1 MLSGTTTDDIFL
13 RDTDTEVEVTCQLA
27 LYHSRRIEE
36 QIECLLRS
44 ARNESELSTS
54 VPATSVPAT
63 SVPATSVPATSVPAT
78 SIPTTS
84 TQRDTPDTRRESSVE
99 SIMSSDDSVEMPEQR
114 PMNLASVNGGGVQ

>member
-44 ARNESELSTS
+44 ARNQSELS
-54 VPATSVPAT
+54 
-63 SVPATSVPATSVPAT
+63 TSVPAT

-99 SIMSSDDSVEMPEQR
+99 SIMLSDDSVEMPEQR